1 MSYDYDYFV
10 SYAPKD
16 NEDGFVEKFVE
27 RLANSSDFEKLLGA
41 KPRVFFDAEA
51 VRAEDDWESA
61 TRAGLEASRSLIL
74 LLSPNYFQSE
84 LCALEFREWLESE
97 KRRSL
102 PDGEFAPIQ
111 IADVPG
117 LRADGQVDVPQD
129 LKGRFPNWVS
139 ELRKHSFSDDFDLR
153 ARSTESID
161 TALAALYRVG
171 RAAAANNAAGVP
183 DDLET

>member
-74 LLSPNYFQSE
+74 LLSPNYFKPE
-84 LCALEFREWLESE
+84 
-97 KRRSL
+97 
-102 PDGEFAPIQ
+102 D
-111 IADVPG
+111 
-117 LRADGQVDVPQD
+117 
-129 LKGRFPNWVS
+129 
-139 ELRKHSFSDDFDLR
+139 
-153 ARSTESID
+153 
-161 TALAALYRVG
+161 
-171 RAAAANNAAGVP
+171 
-183 DDLET
+183 